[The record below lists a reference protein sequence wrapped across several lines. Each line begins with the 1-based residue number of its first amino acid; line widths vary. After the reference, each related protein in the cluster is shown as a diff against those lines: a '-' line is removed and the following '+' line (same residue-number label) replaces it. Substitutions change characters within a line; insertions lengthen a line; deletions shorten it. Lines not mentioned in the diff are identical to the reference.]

1 MIKLPPLRCT
11 FVAQISLKMCTLDI
25 LSSERY
31 DSLQCRDTANPGKRY
46 FDRHHVTKN
55 QLEERFMDM
64 STTSL
69 SMEQQFKLEV
79 LREQVKSLSQDQA
92 QEYLLEV
99 MRQNMVKENLLKY
112 WMKTM

>member
-1 MIKLPPLRCT
+1 
-11 FVAQISLKMCTLDI
+11 MCTLDI

-55 QLEERFMDM
+55 QLEERIMDM

-69 SMEQQFKLEV
+69 SMEQQFKLQV

-112 WMKTM
+112 WMKKM

>member
-1 MIKLPPLRCT
+1 
-11 FVAQISLKMCTLDI
+11 MCTLDI

-55 QLEERFMDM
+55 QLEERIMDM
-64 STTSL
+64 PTTSL
-69 SMEQQFKLEV
+69 SMEQQFKLQV

-112 WMKTM
+112 WMKKM

>member
-1 MIKLPPLRCT
+1 
-11 FVAQISLKMCTLDI
+11 MCTLDI